1 MLLPIRAWLVQ
12 NHWRHGPGLSSGI
25 SEFSQRPIGRSTSAK
40 HALTKLRRGVARRQ
54 HVCGNIYD
62 LQNSPF
68 RVHIVA
74 GNIKASDAWL
84 CNLAQLEPPEAGTMN
99 PRASATVAAAFYPTV
114 VIAGWAVVSLAGM
127 GSPRIETSPPVE
139 TSGVAQVV
147 DRVAPSLAANI
158 ELAAAPQVIATA
170 APQMMTIS
178 NATPAVAE
186 VATDNAEAATTD
198 QVMAKPITDT
208 TAAPDKPQPII
219 VAALTDPAESLPPE
233 VQPAQTPT
241 ASTADAPPQEAATP
255 ADRIEIVGECIV
267 VDACIDQYL
276 WALYQRTPK
285 EDTINESELRKVTV
299 KRKGKMVTVTRS
311 FSKQVDNDFAWK
323 DPKAAER
330 VGMSMIDYV
339 IGGMDRSFKIKLF
352 HALHAAEAA
361 GLQPG
366 ITSAFRDDYRQSI
379 ASGLKAAS
387 NRSYHGGS
395 LRGGYGHGMAAD
407 IVSVNG
413 ANRAQRW
420 TSTEILWKWVDA
432 NGKQY
437 GIGRPYLGHDPPHV
451 GPIDGLEYVSKRGG
465 TRLAS
470 TDVKKRD
477 RQAAHAAATKRTVA
491 ARSSSSKPA
500 SRLAAVR

>member
-1 MLLPIRAWLVQ
+1 
-12 NHWRHGPGLSSGI
+12 
-25 SEFSQRPIGRSTSAK
+25 
-40 HALTKLRRGVARRQ
+40 
-54 HVCGNIYD
+54 
-62 LQNSPF
+62 
-68 RVHIVA
+68 
-74 GNIKASDAWL
+74 
-84 CNLAQLEPPEAGTMN
+84 MN
-99 PRASATVAAAFYPTV
+99 PQRSATVAAAFYPTV
-114 VIAGWAVVSLAGM
+114 VIAGWAIVSLASM

-139 TSGVAQVV
+139 TSGAAQVV

-158 ELAAAPQVIATA
+158 ELAAAPQVAAAA
-170 APQMMTIS
+170 APQAMTIS
-178 NATPAVAE
+178 NATPGVAG
-186 VATDNAEAATTD
+186 VATDNAEVATTAE
-198 QVMAKPITDT
+198 VMAKPVTDT
-208 TAAPDKPQPII
+208 AATRDKPQSI
-219 VAALTDPAESLPPE
+219 VVATLTDPAESLPPE
-233 VQPAQTPT
+233 TPPAQTPT
-241 ASTADAPPQEAATP
+241 AGTADAPPQDTATP

-267 VDACIDQYL
+267 VDVCIDQYL

-285 EDTINESELRKVTV
+285 EDTINETEQRKVTI
-299 KRKGKMVTVTRS
+299 KRKGKLVTVTRS

-330 VGMSMIDYV
+330 VSMSMIDYV

-420 TSTEILWKWVDA
+420 TSTEVLWKWVDA

-465 TRLAS
+465 ANVA
-470 TDVKKRD
+470 DVKKRD
-477 RQAAHAAATKRTVA
+477 RQAAHVTARKRTVA
-491 ARSSSSKPA
+491 ARSSSSKPT
-500 SRLAAVR
+500 SRLAAAR

>member
-1 MLLPIRAWLVQ
+1 
-12 NHWRHGPGLSSGI
+12 
-25 SEFSQRPIGRSTSAK
+25 
-40 HALTKLRRGVARRQ
+40 
-54 HVCGNIYD
+54 
-62 LQNSPF
+62 
-68 RVHIVA
+68 
-74 GNIKASDAWL
+74 
-84 CNLAQLEPPEAGTMN
+84 MN
-99 PRASATVAAAFYPTV
+99 PQRSATVAAAFYPTV
-114 VIAGWAVVSLAGM
+114 VIAGWAIVCLAGM
-127 GSPRIETSPPVE
+127 GSSRIETSPAIE
-139 TSGVAQVV
+139 TSGAAQVV
-147 DRVAPSLAANI
+147 DQVAPSLAANI
-158 ELAAAPQVIATA
+158 ELAAAPQVTAAA
-170 APQMMTIS
+170 APQTMTFS
-178 NATPAVAE
+178 NAAPGVAE
-186 VATDNAEAATTD
+186 VATDNAEVATTAE
-198 QVMAKPITDT
+198 VMAKPVTDT
-208 TAAPDKPQPII
+208 AAARDKPQPIV

-233 VQPAQTPT
+233 VPPAQAPT
-241 ASTADAPPQEAATP
+241 AGTADAPPQDTATP
-255 ADRIEIVGECIV
+255 ADRIEIVGECIA
-267 VDACIDQYL
+267 VDVCIDQYL

-285 EDTINESELRKVTV
+285 EDTINETEQRKVTI
-299 KRKGKMVTVTRS
+299 KRKGKTVTVTRS

-330 VGMSMIDYV
+330 VSMSMIDYV

-465 TRLAS
+465 ANVA
-470 TDVKKRD
+470 DVKKRD
-477 RQAAHAAATKRTVA
+477 RQAAHVTARKRTVA
-491 ARSSSSKPA
+491 ARSSSSKPT
-500 SRLAAVR
+500 SRLAAAR